1 MEQAVLRTALVVLV
15 LGTQRWPCTGKGP
28 DDEAPARNP
37 RDPGLTAPRV
47 LVCPAFPVYD
57 YDPSSLREALSASVA
72 KVNAQALS
80 PYLFRAFRS
89 SLRRVSRHP
98 RFAAGPPCPPAC
110 FPFCSCV
117 GCALFFF
124 LICFSSV
131 NR

>member
-89 SLRRVSRHP
+89 SLRRRPGDTVQETDHVDGRMGGGWVSPSDKKFR
-98 RFAAGPPCPPAC
+98 G
-110 FPFCSCV
+110 
-117 GCALFFF
+117 
-124 LICFSSV
+124 
-131 NR
+131 